1 MKTLTDRNP
10 AFSLVEVVVALG
22 LFSFCVVSITG
33 FLAVGIGSARSVV
46 NEGAASNIA
55 ESIYGAWQ
63 VQENGAETL
72 TLEGLFTNLPP
83 LASTGSNAFY
93 FDAFGQ
99 QVEGPAGAA
108 FEVSYITTA
117 SGVTPRINTE
127 LSMIFQ
133 WPVRGATNTIQTRR
147 FSRVFVK

>member
-1 MKTLTDRNP
+1 VKFFNNRNRG
-10 AFSLVEVVVALG
+10 FSLVEVVVALG
-22 LFSFCVVSITG
+22 LFSFCVVAITG

-63 VQENGAETL
+63 VQSSGTQPL
-72 TLEGLFTNLPP
+72 TVEGLFANLPA
-83 LASTGSNAFY
+83 LSTTGSHTFY
-93 FDAFGQ
+93 FDAYGQ
-99 QVEGPAGAA
+99 QVENPAEAA
-108 FEVSYITTA
+108 FEVSYITAA
-117 SGVTPRINTE
+117 SGIPPRINTE

-133 WPVRGATNTIQTRR
+133 WPVRGATNAIQTRR